1 LDLCDATAHWF
12 DGLAASYGPVQFLR
26 DLREVASAL
35 PKASVALTSLAVD
48 SSPTFAGSCSGPLAR
63 MAMASMDFQ
72 TPPQIL
78 LDEADVDEFVDEHC
92 DENPSPL
99 QRSVAASLI
108 GLNIPLVMDFAG
120 PAAVL
125 VADSSFPA
133 LR

>member
-1 LDLCDATAHWF
+1 
-12 DGLAASYGPVQFLR
+12 
-26 DLREVASAL
+26 
-35 PKASVALTSLAVD
+35 
-48 SSPTFAGSCSGPLAR
+48 